1 METLRGYITKAE
13 VEKYCDIA
21 ITDDD
26 EAIERM
32 EYVEQMIDDYVG
44 FQVKFLR
51 VEVIGTATSGTTTTL
66 TDLSANSP
74 LKTSLNDKF
83 KFCTLEVLNGTMAG
97 EERIITSQNQ
107 NTITFAPE
115 LEIEV
120 FEGLVYKI
128 SQAGK
133 FPRVQDFNLDTSN
146 YYKYIPR
153 KVKEACL
160 AQFQYL
166 VEMGD
171 DFLIN
176 GADKIEE
183 RWKDYAYK
191 LGETKGGGSK
201 MISPKAKLLLK
212 GVMNRKANLI
222 GNRYD
227 VI

>member
-1 METLRGYITKAE
+1 METIRGYITKAD

-44 FQVKFLR
+44 FQVKFLK
-51 VEVIGTATSGTTTTL
+51 VDFIGTATGGSTTEIEDT
-66 TDLSANSP
+66 SNGSP
-74 LKTSLNDKF
+74 LKTALDDKF
-83 KFCTLEVLNGTMAG
+83 KYCTVQIMNGAMVG
-97 EERIITSQNQ
+97 EERLITGQEQNKIVF
-107 NTITFAPE
+107 TTP
-115 LEIEV
+115 LEYEV
-120 FEGLVYKI
+120 AAGVVYRLY
-128 SQAGK
+128 QLGK
-133 FPRVQDFNLDTSN
+133 FPRVQDFDLEGEH

-176 GADKIEE
+176 GANKIEE
-183 RWKDYAYK
+183 SWKDYSYK
-191 LGETKGGGSK
+191 LGTTKGGEAR
-201 MISPKAKLLLK
+201 MIAPKAKFLLK
-212 GVMNRKANLI
+212 GITNRK
-222 GNRYD
+222 GNFLGKRYD
-227 VI
+227 AI